1 MKRTNKSFWAT
12 YRSKKVKKRKTKT
25 TQLTVKEVELTL
37 LAGMFFGLFFFSL
50 SLSIELSS
58 FTLFIASLPPLAIS
72 IGILWNVIEGKE
84 ND

>member
-12 YRSKKVKKRKTKT
+12 YRSKKVKKRKTET

-58 FTLFIASLPPLAIS
+58 FILFIASLPPLAIS
-72 IGILWNVIEGKE
+72 IGILCNVIEGKE
-84 ND
+84 K